1 MGFIN
6 KNCNLYNK
14 KGQLLQNVGRYPTGN
29 APMKGN
35 YDVMMIGMSIHQRN
49 VKKGIKN

>member
-14 KGQLLQNVGRYPTGN
+14 KGQLLQKVGRYPTGN
-29 APMKGN
+29 APMIGN
-35 YDVMMIGMSIHQRN
+35 YDVMMIGTFHTSTECEERN
-49 VKKGIKN
+49 